1 MFNIFILFYFAE
13 DEKRYQNENVATAG
27 LVYGSPDRV
36 QNAAPRMARESRPQ
50 RAIGLPRDR
59 QRATMDRAIADF
71 PAPAAPLSHSTHC
84 QLNPDRGL

>member
-1 MFNIFILFYFAE
+1 MIPLDRSRVRLAMFNIFILFYFAE

-50 RAIGLPRDR
+50 RLGGLVE
-59 QRATMDRAIADF
+59 
-71 PAPAAPLSHSTHC
+71 L
-84 QLNPDRGL
+84 

>member
-50 RAIGLPRDR
+50 RV
-59 QRATMDRAIADF
+59 
-71 PAPAAPLSHSTHC
+71 
-84 QLNPDRGL
+84 